1 MLHVEIDERT
11 TPLVCCPEK
20 HCNNGNV
27 DVSRKRNGKRLFH
40 FTVCFFFV
48 RIMAASTKDDMDRI
62 GLFKE
67 MEYVTIKD
75 PYKETAK
82 CKSVENFMHEHVT
95 WRFVFFL

>member
-1 MLHVEIDERT
+1 MLRLMKERHHLFVVLRNIVIMAT
-11 TPLVCCPEK
+11 LMFREK
-20 HCNNGNV
+20 
-27 DVSRKRNGKRLFH
+27 KNGKRLFH